1 MFEDQAVRLGIF
13 KFQIFKTMKKVHF
26 LQQENYA
33 QEANN
38 LDPIYYNT
46 DQLMTTD
53 MLIKALHTCR
63 RSIQNYRDSGK
74 LTFYKVGG
82 KILYRMSDV
91 YKMLDKHKIQSF

>member
-1 MFEDQAVRLGIF
+1 MQN
-13 KFQIFKTMKKVHF
+13 KKILH
-26 LQQENYA
+26 QENYVP
-33 QEANN
+33 EVNN
-38 LDPIYYNT
+38 MDP
-46 DQLMTTD
+46 LMTTD

-91 YKMLDKHKIQSF
+91 NKMLDKHKIQSF

>member
-1 MFEDQAVRLGIF
+1 
-13 KFQIFKTMKKVHF
+13 MKNKI
-26 LQQENYA
+26 QQENYVP
-33 QEANN
+33 EVNN
-38 LDPIYYNT
+38 MDPLITT
-46 DQLMTTD
+46 DILMTTN

-91 YKMLDKHKIQSF
+91 NKMLDKHKIQSF